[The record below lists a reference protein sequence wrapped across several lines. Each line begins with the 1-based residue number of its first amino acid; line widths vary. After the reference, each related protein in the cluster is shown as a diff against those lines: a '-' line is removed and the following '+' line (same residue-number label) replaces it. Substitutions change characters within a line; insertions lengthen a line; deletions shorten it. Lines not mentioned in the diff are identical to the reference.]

1 MVFQL
6 PHAANVPVKGATTG
20 LLGLPAGAAQTHG
33 LQHLPWTD
41 KERHPYV
48 TLSTHSSEAHTPLPS
63 LVCGCSAWGRTR
75 LFSNKWNSKVRL

>member
-33 LQHLPWTD
+33 LRHLPWTD
-41 KERHPYV
+41 KERHLCDVVY
-48 TLSTHSSEAHTPLPS
+48 T
-63 LVCGCSAWGRTR
+63 
-75 LFSNKWNSKVRL
+75 